1 MKKIII
7 ILLAIIGWSSS
18 VKALVCVEGNCNTMG
33 YTTPATEDIADCK
46 AYIYCP
52 YDISFKTCARYNAYP
67 LTETER
73 LEGGIYEQ
81 SSKYRFE
88 GCQDGY
94 TLSADGKSCVA
105 NAIEKTCDDAI
116 AEAGVLL
123 TSSGEV
129 EDGVTYYIKEDTN
142 IDYFD
147 VSNGSTVIKPAY
159 ELSEC
164 KNDDSVTE
172 NPTLHIEEVQA
183 TDDAGDWQVY
193 VPITI
198 EKVYIGGAFPDFSFY
213 RDVTINLIELDNCQI
228 TDESQTDATE
238 LNFEDDADFN
248 ATTYNRTIN
257 VACHKNCTDENSIG
271 ICLINVSDMS
281 TNSNLQI
288 YDITSDEYTEEEE
301 QGELRIKYL

>member
-123 TSSGEV
+123 TSSGAV
-129 EDGVTYYIKEDTN
+129 EDGVTYYIKEDTHLEHLDAN
-142 IDYFD
+142 DGL
-147 VSNGSTVIKPAY
+147 SVIRSAY

-164 KNDDSVTE
+164 KNAGVNE
-172 NPTLHIEEVQA
+172 NPILTVDELWAFSDYI
-183 TDDAGDWQVY
+183 DMQVY
-193 VPITI
+193 VPISVKRVEI
-198 EKVYIGGAFPDFSFY
+198 DSYFPDFSFY
-213 RDVTINLIELDNCQI
+213 RDVNIDLIRLDNCQ
-228 TDESQTDATE
+228 TSEFQTGVTE
-238 LNFEDDADFN
+238 LNFEDDANFN
-248 ATTYNRTIN
+248 TTSYNRIVNIACYNYCKDVEDICYITIN
-257 VACHKNCTDENSIG
+257 NNGK
-271 ICLINVSDMS
+271 VSS
-281 TNSNLQI
+281 QV
-288 YDITSDEYTEEEE
+288 YDITSDEYPEEDD
-301 QGELRIKYL
+301 QGQLSITYN